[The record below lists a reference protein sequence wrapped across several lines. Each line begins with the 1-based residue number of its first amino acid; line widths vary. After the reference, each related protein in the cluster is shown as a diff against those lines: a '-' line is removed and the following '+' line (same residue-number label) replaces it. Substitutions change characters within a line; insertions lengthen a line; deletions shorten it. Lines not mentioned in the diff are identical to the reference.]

1 MLRWLI
7 LVVNL
12 KHLGRGDSQ
21 LIFCLHCIGLWCLDL
36 WTRLWAFTCWLI
48 SAERPSHV
56 DSICFGQV
64 VLRCIKKRAE
74 QVRGSKP
81 GSSIPLYSLLQ
92 FLPPHSCLGVL
103 SWWTVHKINFVPP
116 KLVWVFFFITVIK
129 NKINHMPFPSDW
141 SVYLMSSQSKPKQW
155 FFFCRDW
162 QDDLETHQN
171 IKAKGMYLP
180 FQNIWFTYSNSGIT
194 KLDIDIRINVWIHG
208 IKSVT

>member
-1 MLRWLI
+1 MFIDHKTQLHFDAE
-7 LVVNL
+7 VVNL
-12 KHLGRGDSQ
+12 GCQLETSGKRDSQ

-48 SAERPSHV
+48 SAGRPSHV

-116 KLVWVFFFITVIK
+116 KLVWVFFYHSDEKQNKSYAFSLRLICIFNVISIK
-129 NKINHMPFPSDW
+129 TQTMI
-141 SVYLMSSQSKPKQW
+141 
-155 FFFCRDW
+155 FF
-162 QDDLETHQN
+162 L
-171 IKAKGMYLP
+171 
-180 FQNIWFTYSNSGIT
+180 
-194 KLDIDIRINVWIHG
+194 
-208 IKSVT
+208 